1 MSVSIRYEAQLFF
14 MSICTG
20 VGLAM
25 VYDCVRFFRIVCPH
39 KMWVVGAEDLIC
51 GIYCAVMTFSLLYQ
65 QNDGNLRGFC
75 IGGVILGMVVYE
87 YAVSRKALKRLQKA
101 VEWIK
106 MKMRKRKS
114 RLKREKR

>member
-20 VGLAM
+20 VGLVM
-25 VYDCVRFFRIVCPH
+25 VYDCVRFFRMVCPH
-39 KMWVVGAEDLIC
+39 RMWVVGAEDLIY
-51 GIYCAVMTFSLLYQ
+51 GFYCAVMTFSLLYQ

-75 IGGVILGMVVYE
+75 IGGVILGMAAYE
-87 YAVSRKALKRLQKA
+87 HAISRKVLKRLQKA

-106 MKMRKRKS
+106 MKGKRRRNRFRQERK
-114 RLKREKR
+114 

>member
-39 KMWVVGAEDLIC
+39 QNVGS
-51 GIYCAVMTFSLLYQ
+51 GT
-65 QNDGNLRGFC
+65 
-75 IGGVILGMVVYE
+75 
-87 YAVSRKALKRLQKA
+87 RK
-101 VEWIK
+101 I
-106 MKMRKRKS
+106 
-114 RLKREKR
+114 